1 MPGIWAGLIAS
12 PRIRTLQPTA
22 NAGWPTWMMPI
33 VAIGISRW
41 ENAIRPWPSIPVM
54 TPSRPAA
61 SQALAL
67 SGQMSPPAMSSA
79 TGAAVS
85 TPIGIIVAMKSKTS
99 TVARAR
105 RPVSR

>member
-1 MPGIWAGLIAS
+1 MIL
-12 PRIRTLQPTA
+12 
-22 NAGWPTWMMPI
+22 I
-33 VAIGISRW
+33 VAIGIARW
-41 ENAIRPWPSIPVM
+41 EKASSPWPKIPVI

-61 SQALAL
+61 SHALAL